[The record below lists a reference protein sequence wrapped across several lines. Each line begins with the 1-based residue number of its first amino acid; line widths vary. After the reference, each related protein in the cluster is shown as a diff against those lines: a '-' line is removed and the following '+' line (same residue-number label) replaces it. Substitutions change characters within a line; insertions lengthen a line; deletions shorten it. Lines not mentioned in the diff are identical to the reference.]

1 MNYSFQTS
9 SIFSTV
15 INMVYKKQYT
25 DLVFLENEQAFFL
38 QLAQQVL
45 SGVTEPRPGH
55 EEIMRR
61 MEWEP
66 DFAGAYWIFSAL
78 LQQELYYQ
86 HCIKWN

>member
-1 MNYSFQTS
+1 
-9 SIFSTV
+9 
-15 INMVYKKQYT
+15 MVYNIAYT
-25 DLVFLENEQAFFL
+25 DLVFLEAEQAFFL

-45 SGVTEPRPGH
+45 RGVTEPRPGP

-66 DFAGAYWIFSAL
+66 DFAGAYLIFTAL
-78 LQQELYYQ
+78 LKQELYYA

>member
-1 MNYSFQTS
+1 MLRQNLIKNCILDSPP
-9 SIFSTV
+9 
-15 INMVYKKQYT
+15 MVYKKGYPE
-25 DLVFLENEQAFFL
+25 LELIETEQAFFL

-45 SGVTEPRPGH
+45 SGVTEPRPGP

-78 LQQELYYQ
+78 LQQELYYA
-86 HCIKWN
+86 HCIRWN

>member
-1 MNYSFQTS
+1 
-9 SIFSTV
+9 
-15 INMVYKKQYT
+15 MVYKVAHT
-25 DLVFLENEQAFFL
+25 DLIFLETQQVFFL

-45 SGVTEPRPGH
+45 SGITEPRPGP

-66 DFAGAYWIFSAL
+66 DFAGAYWVFSAL
-78 LQQELYYQ
+78 LQQELYYA

>member
-1 MNYSFQTS
+1 
-9 SIFSTV
+9 
-15 INMVYKKQYT
+15 MVYNTAYS
-25 DLVFLENEQAFFL
+25 DLIFLEAEQIFFL

-45 SGVTEPRPGH
+45 SGVTEPRPGP

-66 DFAGAYWIFSAL
+66 DFAGAYWVFSAL
-78 LQQELYYQ
+78 LQQELYYG